1 MNKLIEDFQTQD
13 TFRSK
18 LKIVIITSLLI
29 DIISTLYQTSFS
41 LITNFF
47 ILGLILKFYQTYHKT
62 TIKII
67 TLLKILTSLVEL
79 LRFLAIASVYNSK
92 YSSSDYW
99 ESMKNLYYF
108 QFYVHISQQLLII
121 LGIIINL
128 YHFKAVYKSFDGLF
142 SNKFF
147 DSFEG
152 KK

>member
-1 MNKLIEDFQTQD
+1 MNKLQEGLQTQD

-18 LKIVIITSLLI
+18 LKIVIIISLLI
-29 DIISTLYQTSFS
+29 DILSTLYQTSFS

-67 TLLKILTSLVEL
+67 ALLKILTSLVEL
-79 LRFLAIASVYNSK
+79 LRCIAIASVYNSK
-92 YSSSDYW
+92 YPSSDYW
-99 ESMKNLYYF
+99 ESMKNLYNF

-128 YHFKAVYKSFDGLF
+128 YHFKVVYKIFDGLF

-147 DSFEG
+147 HSFEG